1 MNAEYQ
7 EKSSRGLINLLL
19 IIAIVVGIIAMMW
32 KVGIFSNTAEDVEIN
47 ATEEVVAAA
56 TDEDFSITK
65 SEWTTMQKQLKQLQN
80 EVKTLQTELGT
91 LKERKSTTPHSTT
104 VTSPA
109 KTSTATSSEKTT
121 ATTLPEATTNPNAI
135 TLEKYSHD
143 GGRYEAALS
152 FKNNTNQVIT
162 SFKGRIVYID
172 MKGNMLD
179 YVDISQPI
187 SIEPGYVKGVEL
199 KGYGWDKDYSYYQS
213 EASYSHP
220 DRKYK
225 VKFELKSYTIK

>member
-1 MNAEYQ
+1 MNEEYQ

-19 IIAIVVGIIAMMW
+19 IIAIIGFVIAIMW
-32 KVGIFSNTAEDVEIN
+32 NVGIFGKESEEVEIN
-47 ATEEVVAAA
+47 ATEEVVTAA
-56 TDEDFSITK
+56 TDENFSITK

-80 EVKTLQTELGT
+80 EVKTLQTEVRT
-91 LKERKSTTPHSTT
+91 LKERKSTAPHSTT

-109 KTSTATSSEKTT
+109 KTTTATSSGTITT
-121 ATTLPEATTNPNAI
+121 SSPKATTNPNAI

-152 FKNNTNQVIT
+152 FKNNTNQVIK
-162 SFKGRIVYID
+162 SFKGRIVYLD

-179 YVDISQPI
+179 YVDISQSI
-187 SIEPGYVKGVEL
+187 SIEPGYVKGVEM

-225 VKFELKSYTIK
+225 VKFELKSYSVK